1 MGKTF
6 SGGRVD
12 FGPFF
17 AAVDDFRAPPAAV
30 EMEERSRPPASDGV
44 PAEVVRLPLGAGGPP
59 RSDRS
64 DRSGRMVVSFSSSS
78 SSASAS
84 SSSSS
89 SSCSSSSTAVAV
101 AVAVPGGAPL
111 DPGGRVP
118 PPPPA
123 LIESRGA
130 FGGRARIGDVAI
142 GSGSAVDFGW
152 DFDWVRGRGGGRG
165 KAGGRTVPGVTG
177 PAALE
182 FDLDRAATWLT
193 GGEAS
198 EPSQGLADEA
208 SSPPRR
214 CWSANSPWGSYML
227 ARSRR
232 DPRDAD
238 GSHTMDPS
246 SVDGLTVGPVA
257 WPARRE

>member
-17 AAVDDFRAPPAAV
+17 AAVDDFRAAPAAV
-30 EMEERSRPPASDGV
+30 EMEERSMPPASDGV
-44 PAEVVRLPLGAGGPP
+44 PAEVVRLPLGGGGPP

-64 DRSGRMVVSFSSSS
+64 GRSGRMVVSFSSSS

-89 SSCSSSSTAVAV
+89 SSFSSSSTAVAV
-101 AVAVPGGAPL
+101 AVPVPGGAPL
-111 DPGGRVP
+111 DSGGR
-118 PPPPA
+118 PPPA
-123 LIESRGA
+123 LIGSRWD

-142 GSGSAVDFGW
+142 GSGSDVDFGL

-165 KAGGRTVPGVTG
+165 KADGRTVPGVTG

-182 FDLDRAATWLT
+182 FDLDLAATLLT
-193 GGEAS
+193 DGEAS
-198 EPSQGLADEA
+198 EPSQGLAEEA
-208 SSPPRR
+208 SSPPRW
-214 CWSANSPWGSYML
+214 CWSANSPWGSYMW

-232 DPRDAD
+232 DPRDAV

-246 SVDGLTVGPVA
+246 RVDGLTAGPVE
-257 WPARRE
+257 WPAKRE